1 MRSFP
6 FLRWLV
12 IGTILA
18 IVLRLFVVQVYQV
31 GSDSMLPTLQ
41 SQDRILVTKVDR
53 DFKVGDLI
61 VVDGRGSFVTA
72 LNPSIGDAFLK
83 IIGFE
88 NLGQELFVKRVMAV
102 GGDSLRCCDAASK
115 LVLNGKSLA
124 EPYLFAEASAD
135 EFVIEVPEGH
145 VWLMGDNRGNSRDSR
160 DLLGMPGGGM
170 IPISQIVGQ
179 VHLIMWP
186 PARMQTLAIKESK

>member
-1 MRSFP
+1 
-6 FLRWLV
+6 
-12 IGTILA
+12 LA

-31 GSDSMLPTLQ
+31 GSESMLPTLQ
-41 SQDRILVTKVDR
+41 AQDRILVTKVDR
-53 DFKVGDLI
+53 DFKVGDLV
-61 VVDGRGSFVTA
+61 VVDGRGSFVTQ
-72 LNPSIGDAFLK
+72 LNPSISDAFLK

-102 GGDSLRCCDAASK
+102 GGDSLECCDADSR
-115 LVLNGKSLA
+115 LLLNGQSLI
-124 EPYLFAEASAD
+124 EPYLFAAASED
-135 EFVIEVPEGH
+135 EFVIQVPPGH
-145 VWLMGDNRGNSRDSR
+145 VWLMGDNRNNSRDSR

-179 VHLIMWP
+179 VHLIVWP

>member
-6 FLRWLV
+6 FMRWLI

-31 GSDSMLPTLQ
+31 GSESMLPTLQ

-53 DFKVGDLI
+53 DFKVGDLV
-61 VVDGRGSFVTA
+61 VVDGRGSFVTQ

-88 NLGQELFVKRVMAV
+88 NLGEELFVKRVMAV
-102 GGDSLRCCDAASK
+102 GGDSLECCDADSR
-115 LVLNGKSLA
+115 LLLNGQSLV
-124 EPYLFAEASAD
+124 EPYLFAAASED
-135 EFVIEVPEGH
+135 EFVIQVPLGH
-145 VWLMGDNRGNSRDSR
+145 VWLMGDNRNNSRDSR

-179 VHLIMWP
+179 VHLIVWP

>member
-1 MRSFP
+1 VRSFP
-6 FLRWLV
+6 FMRWLI

-31 GSDSMLPTLQ
+31 GSESMLPTLQ
-41 SQDRILVTKVDR
+41 AQDRILVTKVDR
-53 DFKVGDLI
+53 DFKVGDLV
-61 VVDGRGSFVTA
+61 VVDGRGSFVTQ
-72 LNPSIGDAFLK
+72 LNPSISDAFFK

-102 GGDSLRCCDAASK
+102 GGDSLECCDADSR
-115 LVLNGKSLA
+115 LLLNGQSLM
-124 EPYLFAEASAD
+124 EPYLFATASED
-135 EFVIEVPEGH
+135 EFVIQVPPGH
-145 VWLMGDNRGNSRDSR
+145 VWLMGDNRNNSRDSR

-179 VHLIMWP
+179 VHLIVWP

>member
-1 MRSFP
+1 M
-6 FLRWLV
+6 RWLI

-31 GSDSMLPTLQ
+31 GSESMLPTLQ
-41 SQDRILVTKVDR
+41 AQDRILVTKVDR
-53 DFKVGDLI
+53 DFKVGDLV
-61 VVDGRGSFVTA
+61 VVDGRGSFVTQ
-72 LNPSIGDAFLK
+72 LNPSISDAFFK

-102 GGDSLRCCDAASK
+102 GGDSLECCDVDSR
-115 LVLNGKSLA
+115 LLLNGESLI
-124 EPYLFAEASAD
+124 EPYLFATASED
-135 EFVIEVPEGH
+135 EFVIQVPPDH
-145 VWLMGDNRGNSRDSR
+145 VWLMGDNRNNSRDSR

-179 VHLIMWP
+179 VHLIVWP
-186 PARMQTLAIKESK
+186 PARMQTLVIKESK